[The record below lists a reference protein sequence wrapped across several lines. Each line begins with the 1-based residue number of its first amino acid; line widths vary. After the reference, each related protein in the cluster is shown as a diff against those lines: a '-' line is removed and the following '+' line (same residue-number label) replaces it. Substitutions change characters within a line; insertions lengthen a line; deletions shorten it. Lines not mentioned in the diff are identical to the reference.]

1 MKSEAKNKFFKFN
14 DDILETEDTRIFKK
28 IDKASVYEVIRIMD
42 GVPLFLDDHLDRM
55 FKSARIIDYNIPYDH
70 SQIKASIGDVIRENG
85 VKNQNIKLLA
95 SHIENE
101 SVFLVYLVDSFYP
114 PKKYYENG
122 IKTILFEHERDN
134 PNAKVQ
140 RDEFRN
146 KVKEELEK
154 KDAFEA
160 LLINKDGFIPEGS
173 RSNMFFVMDNKIYTG
188 PSNEVLLGI
197 TRKYI
202 FSLAEILNI
211 DIIEESIHRDHLS
224 KLEGGFM
231 SGSSVGVLPITRID
245 NMIIEST
252 ENEIINTLSEAYN
265 NLVEQSI
272 KDNKSYWE

>member
-272 KDNKSYWE
+272 KDNRSYWE